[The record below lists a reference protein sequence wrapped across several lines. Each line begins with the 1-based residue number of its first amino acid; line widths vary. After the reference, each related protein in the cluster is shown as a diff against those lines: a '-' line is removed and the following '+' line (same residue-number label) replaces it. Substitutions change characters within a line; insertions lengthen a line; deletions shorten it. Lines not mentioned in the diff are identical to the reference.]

1 MSENQPNQ
9 PNRKQFAIRTVIAV
23 MLLAIAATAGVTY
36 AIVTLTTTT
45 KVTVNEPLIITSPS
59 QTASFFAGEST
70 SLTFTV
76 ADLSS
81 VNVPAKASIAIAGV
95 NCTPVPPSSNGCSPD
110 QLSVTSVDVG
120 GVVATQDSTTGLW
133 SMTFL
138 PGANNLNLGISST
151 PSTVAGDYSVTITVT
166 R

>member
-1 MSENQPNQ
+1 
-9 PNRKQFAIRTVIAV
+9 

-36 AIVTLTTTT
+36 AIVTLTSTT
-45 KVTVNEPLIITSPS
+45 KVTVNEPLIITPS

-70 SLTFTV
+70 SLTFMV

-110 QLSVTSVDVG
+110 QVSVTSVDVG

-133 SMTFL
+133 SVTFL
-138 PGANNLNLGISST
+138 PGANNLNLGIGST